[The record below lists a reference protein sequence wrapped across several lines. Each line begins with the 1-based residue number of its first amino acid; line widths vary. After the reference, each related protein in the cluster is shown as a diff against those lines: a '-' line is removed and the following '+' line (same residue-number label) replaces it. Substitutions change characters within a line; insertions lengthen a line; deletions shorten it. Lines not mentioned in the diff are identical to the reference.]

1 MGQSHL
7 LPILGLL
14 FFSLIPNQ
22 LCKICEVSEEN
33 YFRLHPLLSIMTN
46 SKYTTGTQS
55 ADVLL
60 SLRLVG
66 IQNQTL
72 IQPLSQQVKKYV
84 GRKGSNLSSGQ
95 LALITLALGACRTAD
110 EIFIY
115 ENHLLGHLENKL
127 QAEIENMKAHDGSP
141 LTNYYQ
147 LGLGVLALCLFR
159 GQYSTSQVAELF
171 APENKNYYFHGQFTV
186 DTGAMAVLALTC
198 VKRGLINGQTKTDK
212 KDLRSIDDHIQS
224 LVKKIL
230 SEKKEN
236 GLIGNTFSTGTAM
249 QALFVSSDHY
259 KESEWNCQQTLD
271 TILKEISQGA
281 FTLPAAAA
289 QVLTTLMGKTYL
301 DVDKDFSCA
310 SGLGNFNIPSHEP
323 DTTTPPNSPTNI
335 SVHYSVKISE
345 IYSTTITV
353 PSGSVFLDVM
363 EEARK
368 KNETVFGFTVEQSS
382 WGPYITSVQGL
393 KANNNDRTYWE
404 LLSNGR
410 SLSQGVGNYVVHN
423 GEGLEVRWSKY

>member
-33 YFRLHPLLSIMTN
+33 YFRLHPLLSTMTN

-127 QAEIENMKAHDGSP
+127 QAEIENM
-141 LTNYYQ
+141 N
-147 LGLGVLALCLFR
+147 
-159 GQYSTSQVAELF
+159 
-171 APENKNYYFHGQFTV
+171 
-186 DTGAMAVLALTC
+186 TGAMAVLALTC

-423 GEGLEVRWSKY
+423 SEGLEVRWSKY